1 MPFLILF
8 IVFCFFIVLGI
19 KIFIIFFSIILV
31 AVMIIV
37 PAYMVFLEINRTKKQ
52 IELSAQE
59 KKISPVESQPVVLE
73 KRVWTQELKNESQNK
88 IKLIID
94 KHKINLQIANNK
106 CFKTNNYGRLID
118 SGWQKEMDFFLKTEV
133 RPNLSY
139 YDRIYLDANI
149 YNVFNY
155 INNIISEK
163 ESVEILT
170 PYEYE
175 QKCADIFIMHGW
187 SAVVTSGSG
196 DQGADVIAEKNNK
209 KIAIQCK
216 MYSNTVGNSAVQEV
230 FSAKKYYNATEAVV
244 ITTIGYTK
252 SALDLA
258 RKTNVYLITD
268 KNITDFI
275 LSLEVGL
282 NGNISFHSE

>member
-1 MPFLILF
+1 MPLLILF
-8 IVFCFFIVLGI
+8 IIFCFFIGLGI
-19 KIFIIFFSIILV
+19 KIFIISLSVILV

-37 PAYMVFLEINRTKKQ
+37 PAYMIFLEVNRTKKQ
-52 IELSAQE
+52 IELPAQE
-59 KKISPVESQPVVLE
+59 KKILPSETTPVIVE
-73 KRVWTQELKNESQNK
+73 KRIWTQELKNKSQNN
-88 IKLIID
+88 IKSIID
-94 KHKINLQIANNK
+94 KYKINLQIASNK
-106 CFKTNNYGRLID
+106 CFKVNNYGRVID
-118 SGWQKEMDFFLKTEV
+118 SGWQEEMEFFLKTEV
-133 RPNLSY
+133 RPLLSY

-149 YNVFNY
+149 YNVFDY
-155 INNIISEK
+155 INTIVSEEK
-163 ESVEILT
+163 NVEILT

-187 SAVVTSGSG
+187 NAIVTSGSG

-216 MYSNTVGNSAVQEV
+216 MYSNKVGNSAVQEV
-230 FSAKKYYNATEAVV
+230 FSAKKYYNATEAAV

-275 LSLEVGL
+275 LSFEVEGSM
-282 NGNISFHSE
+282 NR